1 MMNHNGHQTLTNLKN
16 YPDIIGQKV
25 THKAFGEGTI
35 TGIADTTLFVQFK
48 EKTTKFQFPDAIGVW
63 LTLNDSDKAAE
74 VADFNSKNTVSR
86 EIKSPQAASKPHY
99 DCVFRRAPEG
109 WPHKKKAS
117 RSNAAFK
124 LNYCNGGKTALTFG
138 FNGVCSEAIIRYNIE
153 KEHRVWC
160 SNPYCNCRRFF
171 DGKISYKKLLQIC
184 GGQNYPCQE
193 SIALRDWVTFAGADA
208 NGDPRKFRGAVVNKL
223 GIFTTV
229 PPNEKERI
237 IFGAFMMQEIFEG
250 DDDNGGVIRGN
261 RDYCLEL
268 TPKEARTVRFWDYY
282 ENPNTPEK
290 HLWGSGLVRYFD
302 DDTAVKILQAMLD
315 AKEDKEG
322 KNKARRLLSRYCE
335 ANNIAMEQE
344 IGKEIG

>member
-1 MMNHNGHQTLTNLKN
+1 MMNHNGHQTLTNLRN
-16 YPDIIGQKV
+16 FPDIVGQKV
-25 THKAFGEGTI
+25 SHKTFGDGTI
-35 TGIADTTLFVQFK
+35 TSIAGTTLFVQFK
-48 EKTTKFQFPDAIGVW
+48 EKTAQFQFPEAIGVW
-63 LTLNDSDKAAE
+63 LTLTDSKKAAE
-74 VADFNSKNTVSR
+74 IADFIDKNTVRR
-86 EIKSPQAASKPHY
+86 EIETPKSAPKPHY
-99 DCVFRRAPEG
+99 DCVLKRAPEG

-117 RSNAAFK
+117 RNNAAFK
-124 LNYCNGGKTALTFG
+124 LNFCDGGKTASRFG
-138 FNGVCSEAIIRYNIE
+138 FDGVCSEEIIRYNIE

-160 SNPYCNCRRFF
+160 SNDYCDCKRFF
-171 DGKISYKKLLQIC
+171 DGKISYKNLLHIC

-237 IFGAFMMQEIFEG
+237 IFGAFMMKEIFEG
-250 DDDNGGVIRGN
+250 DDNDGGVIYGN

-268 TPKEARTVRFWDYY
+268 TPKEARKVRFWDYY

-302 DDTAVKILQAMLD
+302 DDTAVKILRAMLK
-315 AKEDKEG
+315 AKEDEDG
-322 KNKARRLLSRYCE
+322 KRKAQRLLSRYCE
-335 ANNIAMEQE
+335 ANNIGAE
-344 IGKEIG
+344 